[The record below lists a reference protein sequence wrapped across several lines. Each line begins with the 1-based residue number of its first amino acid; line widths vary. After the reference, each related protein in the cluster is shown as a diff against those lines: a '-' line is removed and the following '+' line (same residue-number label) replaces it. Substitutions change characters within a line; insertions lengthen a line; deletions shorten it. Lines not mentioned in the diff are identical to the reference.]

1 MGRQRTVSM
10 GIFCKAAAALMAV
23 FLLCLCTA
31 SPARGEASAWAALQE
46 EINQAENG
54 GVITLSQDITALP
67 DDSRLTV
74 PSGKRLT
81 LDLNGHTLDRNQREY
96 RANNGS
102 VLYIQKDAILTI
114 RSSGETERRITGGY
128 HDYGGGIV
136 NDGTLILEG
145 GSVTGNAALD
155 SGGGIANKGMM
166 TLLGGSVTGNT
177 SLGVGG
183 GIYSRNP
190 RFPAS

>member
-10 GIFCKAAAALMAV
+10 GIMSKAAATLMAV
-23 FLLCLCTA
+23 ILLCSCAA
-31 SPARGEASAWAALQE
+31 SPARGKASAWAALQE

-102 VLYIQKDAILTI
+102 VLYIQKDTSII
-114 RSSGETERRITGGY
+114 R
-128 HDYGGGIV
+128 
-136 NDGTLILEG
+136 
-145 GSVTGNAALD
+145 
-155 SGGGIANKGMM
+155 
-166 TLLGGSVTGNT
+166 
-177 SLGVGG
+177 
-183 GIYSRNP
+183 
-190 RFPAS
+190 

>member
-1 MGRQRTVSM
+1 MDRQRTVSM
-10 GIFCKAAAALMAV
+10 GIMDKAAAALMAV
-23 FLLCLCTA
+23 ILLCSCAA
-31 SPARGEASAWAALQE
+31 SPAQGEASAWAALQE

-54 GVITLSQDITALP
+54 GVITLSEDITALP

-114 RSSGETERRITGGY
+114 RSSGETEGRITGGY

-145 GSVTGNAALD
+145 GSVTGNAAW
-155 SGGGIANKGMM
+155 I
-166 TLLGGSVTGNT
+166 
-177 SLGVGG
+177 
-183 GIYSRNP
+183 
-190 RFPAS
+190 PAAALPTTA